1 MNSRTMTPIV
11 SLVPRCPTD
20 VHQTVVPTR
29 PSHCVCC
36 TDVTNSANKS
46 KISDRVRH
54 MCTVFD
60 RICLI
65 VEKDPAKSWEKDVT
79 VKPL

>member
-1 MNSRTMTPIV
+1 MYLYVIEF
-11 SLVPRCPTD
+11 
-20 VHQTVVPTR
+20 
-29 PSHCVCC
+29 
-36 TDVTNSANKS
+36 TNSANRL
-46 KISDRVRH
+46 KIVDRVQR

-60 RICLI
+60 RICVI

>member
-1 MNSRTMTPIV
+1 MYV
-11 SLVPRCPTD
+11 L
-20 VHQTVVPTR
+20 
-29 PSHCVCC
+29 
-36 TDVTNSANKS
+36 DVTNSTNRT
-46 KISDRVRH
+46 KIVDRVRH